1 MILATKSLILF
12 SSFAYLASQPARV
25 RIASSSPFVEF
36 YESHTHTLLTCLL
49 ERANNSVK
57 RTDIPL
63 SPSVTR
69 LPQTSEYYRCP
80 SACLCCLV
88 GRLIKHQ
95 HVGIQLLDILD
106 ELLLKERRYAEASQI
121 GVLSLT
127 TRELL
132 PNGAVREHALE

>member
-1 MILATKSLILF
+1 MGRTNVDIVFGFSACAICVVILATKSLILF

-69 LPQTSEYYRCP
+69 LPQTSEYYRG
-80 SACLCCLV
+80 S
-88 GRLIKHQ
+88 H
-95 HVGIQLLDILD
+95 D
-106 ELLLKERRYAEASQI
+106 
-121 GVLSLT
+121 
-127 TRELL
+127 
-132 PNGAVREHALE
+132 